1 MLVLLCAF
9 ILTACSSTPG
19 YNEQLESWVGVSEE
33 HLVDNWG
40 MPDSTFTLDADTR
53 VLTYVEY
60 DGEGDREVY
69 SEQIYYPAI
78 SGQNFPGP
86 NPDGENIEY
95 CKISFTVDNSVVTG
109 YNFNGDDCAGKLLV
123 RRRRGRQKNA

>member
-86 NPDGENIEY
+86 NPDWENIEY

-109 YNFNGDDCAGKLLV
+109 YNFNGDDCAGKLLP
-123 RRRRGRQKNA
+123 GGSN

>member
-69 SEQIYYPAI
+69 SGQIYYPAI

-109 YNFNGDDCAGKLLV
+109 YNFNGDDCAGKLLP
-123 RRRRGRQKNA
+123 GGSN

>member
-60 DGEGDREVY
+60 DEEGDREVY

-86 NPDGENIEY
+86 NPDRENIEY
-95 CKISFTVDNSVVTG
+95 CKISFTIDNSIVTN
-109 YNFNGDDCAGKLLV
+109 YNFNGDDCAGKLLP
-123 RRRRGRQKNA
+123 GGSN

>member
-86 NPDGENIEY
+86 IPDGENIEY

-109 YNFNGDDCAGKLLV
+109 YNFNGDDCAGKLLP
-123 RRRRGRQKNA
+123 GGSN

>member
-69 SEQIYYPAI
+69 SEQIYFPAI

-109 YNFNGDDCAGKLLV
+109 YNFNGDDCAGKLLP
-123 RRRRGRQKNA
+123 GGSN

>member
-19 YNEQLESWVGVSEE
+19 YNEQLDSWVGVSEE

-86 NPDGENIEY
+86 NPVGENIEY
-95 CKISFTVDNSVVTG
+95 CKNSFTVDNSVVTG
-109 YNFNGDDCAGKLLV
+109 YNFNGDDCAGKLLP
-123 RRRRGRQKNA
+123 GGSN

>member
-86 NPDGENIEY
+86 NRGRHSQNETD
-95 CKISFTVDNSVVTG
+95 
-109 YNFNGDDCAGKLLV
+109 
-123 RRRRGRQKNA
+123 RRRAPDKRP

>member
-86 NPDGENIEY
+86 NPDGEILSIA
-95 CKISFTVDNSVVTG
+95 KFPLPSTTALSPVTILTATTVRENCCRAVQTSTQ
-109 YNFNGDDCAGKLLV
+109 A
-123 RRRRGRQKNA
+123 

>member
-19 YNEQLESWVGVSEE
+19 YNEQLDSWVGVSEE

-69 SEQIYYPAI
+69 SEQTNYPAI

-95 CKISFTVDNSVVTG
+95 SKISFTVDNSVVTG
-109 YNFNGDDCAGKLLV
+109 YNFNGDDCAGKLLP
-123 RRRRGRQKNA
+123 GGSN

>member
-1 MLVLLCAF
+1 MSSWKAGS
-9 ILTACSSTPG
+9 ACRKNIWWTTGECRTVP
-19 YNEQLESWVGVSEE
+19 
-33 HLVDNWG
+33 
-40 MPDSTFTLDADTR
+40 FTLDADTR

-109 YNFNGDDCAGKLLV
+109 YNFNGDDCAGKLLP
-123 RRRRGRQKNA
+123 GGSN